1 MSTPLASVPQLRMG
15 YRGLATLQAPRLPP
29 GYDLR
34 TFQPGDEEAWIA
46 LLNTGDFGEWDRVR
60 LDRMLAGER
69 ASIPHDGIFFAT
81 HQGQSVGAACT
92 FLYPDA
98 AELGWV
104 VVHPDHRGY
113 GLSLQLCRAVL
124 AFSQAR
130 GYDYVYLKTEDF
142 RLAAIKTYLRVGFE
156 PEMVDPAHP
165 AWWAAARHALMA

>member
-1 MSTPLASVPQLRMG
+1 MSNPPISVPQLRMG
-15 YRGLATLQAPRLPP
+15 YRGLAALQPPHLPP
-29 GYDLR
+29 GYGLR

-46 LLNTGDFGEWDRVR
+46 LLNSGDFGGWDRVR

-69 ASIPHDGIFFAT
+69 APIPHVGIFFAT
-81 HQGQSVGAACT
+81 HQSQLAGTACT

-104 VVHPDHRGY
+104 VVHPDHRGQQ
-113 GLSLQLCRAVL
+113 LSEVLTQAVL
-124 AFSQAR
+124 AFTQAR

-156 PEMVDPAHP
+156 PEMVDPSHL
-165 AWWAAARHALMA
+165 AWWAAARRALMA